1 MRNTAKGLK
10 KAVCVRKDLK
20 TTNKKGSLYARKKC
34 YKIINDILLHVFL
47 AKLKFGDDFEVS
59 FVKLN

>member
-1 MRNTAKGLK
+1 MYGMIGRRQIK
-10 KAVCVRKDLK
+10 KAV
-20 TTNKKGSLYARKKC
+20 NMQEKC
-34 YKIINDILLHVFL
+34 YKIINDILLQVFVRLLHVFP